1 MLRIPIHRADQ
12 CKAQA
17 DFCDGPFYCSSNCMH
32 YVYMWINT
40 ATLKSYVFEF
50 EVPRQFEKT
59 WQVSTFFYKN
69 HSTLNVQYAHIYS
82 TQTPKIT
89 NCFQLV
95 LGIIG
100 LVGNLFGVVRFSM
113 KSADKNFHQLMRALG
128 RREGAMRMRVN
139 RCQLF
144 NTILTKT
151 AKNQE
156 VFS

>member
-1 MLRIPIHRADQ
+1 MRW
-12 CKAQA
+12 
-17 DFCDGPFYCSSNCMH
+17 PFLLQFELYA
-32 YVYMWINT
+32 YMWINT

-50 EVPRQFEKT
+50 EVPKQFEKT

-144 NTILTKT
+144 NKILTKT